1 MTKPTAQSIIKTTT
15 LQGVN
20 RHKQVRY
27 LHLSILS
34 EQGRYVIERRTSFSS
49 DPTVREGKQGISRSR
64 GKATLELAE
73 QALSK
78 ESLHHVVNKG
88 WWPTSPSGNVSSHA
102 AQEPA
107 VPSSPQERSNAP
119 TNPRQVVLAHGQA
132 ITPVLF

>member
-1 MTKPTAQSIIKTTT
+1 MTTPTAPHIIKTTT

-20 RHKQVRY
+20 RQKQVRY

-34 EQGRYVIERRTSFSS
+34 EQGRYVIERRISFSS
-49 DPTVREGKQGISRSR
+49 DPAVRQGKQSISRSR

-73 QALSK
+73 KALTK
-78 ESLHHVVNKG
+78 ERMHHVVNKG
-88 WWPTSPSGNVSSHA
+88 WWPPSAPGDVSSHTAQDHA
-102 AQEPA
+102 A
-107 VPSSPQERSNAP
+107 PSSTQERSNAP